1 MEEDDIRLKDVLN
14 KIEETRR
21 ILVILASAE
30 YSKQSGKTKEEIQAE
45 IAKITAIFKF
55 HLKAKH
61 FLKGE
66 LFAEISSGGN

>member
-1 MEEDDIRLKDVLN
+1 MEEDEKRLNDVLN

-30 YSKQSGKTKEEIQAE
+30 YFKQSGKTKEEIQEE

-66 LFAEISSGGN
+66 LFAEN